1 MAERLSV
8 ADRARVVGFA
18 NAHGPRAAAR
28 RFGVPLGTVK
38 GWQHRARHRP
48 ARPQPRPAAPA
59 PTHDG
64 RTPAERFEA
73 EAKRLAERY
82 LQGACLGCGGS
93 GQVDVSAV
101 HRGSLLIRKARR
113 VPCPTCGG
121 RPRHIEVVE
130 LPRREWAEG
139 LRVASDLGLGWSG
152 AEWSRIQ
159 AGDVNPDGMR
169 FTGRGEG

>member
-1 MAERLSV
+1 VAERLSA

-48 ARPQPRPAAPA
+48 SRPQPRPAAPA

-73 EAKRLAERY
+73 DAKRLAERY
-82 LQGACLGCGGS
+82 LRGACLGCGGS
-93 GQVDVSAV
+93 GQVDVPAV
-101 HRGSLLIRKARR
+101 HRGSLLIRRARR
-113 VPCPTCGG
+113 IPCPDCGG
-121 RPRHIEVVE
+121 PVRRIEVTE
-130 LPRREWAEG
+130 WPKREWTQAMAAAG
-139 LRVASDLGLGWSG
+139 DAGLGWSG

-159 AGDVNPDGMR
+159 NGEPNPDGMR